1 MTRRIVVT
9 APALV
14 LTAGAVALA
23 VTIEDTVARAL
34 LTLAA
39 SLGGVALAGRLAVLA
54 DVRRAA
60 APAARAHEATPV
72 TIADRRRPTIDR
84 DSGLCSAWYFR
95 LRLED
100 EIARAARYGMRF
112 TVLTIGRDEAPPF
125 PTLAPLLHKHLRT
138 VDYAADLGSA
148 LAVVLPNTT
157 RAGAQVVVERICA
170 ERTKTAITMSE
181 YPIDAETP
189 AKLLGEHDWQ
199 TSPERLDEVA

>member
-1 MTRRIVVT
+1 MTKRTVVT
-9 APALV
+9 APSLL

-34 LTLAA
+34 LTLVA

-54 DVRRAA
+54 DVRCGA
-60 APAARAHEATPV
+60 APPSGAHDAAPV
-72 TIADRRRPTIDR
+72 VIADRRRPTIDR
-84 DSGLCSAWYFR
+84 DTGLCSAWYFR

-100 EIARAARYGMRF
+100 EIARAARYGTRF
-112 TVLTIGRDEAPPF
+112 TVLNIARDEAPPF
-125 PTLAPLLHKHLRT
+125 LTLAPLLHKHLRT
-138 VDYAADLGSA
+138 VDYAADLGNA

-157 RAGAQVVVERICA
+157 RAGAQVVVERMRA
-170 ERTKTAITMSE
+170 ERANISISVAE

-199 TSPERLDEVA
+199 TSPEHVDEAA